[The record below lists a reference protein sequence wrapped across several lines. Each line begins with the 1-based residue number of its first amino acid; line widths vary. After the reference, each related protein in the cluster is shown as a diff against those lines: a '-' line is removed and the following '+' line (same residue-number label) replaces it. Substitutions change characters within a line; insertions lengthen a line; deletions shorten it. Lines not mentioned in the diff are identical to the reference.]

1 MPSIKRADKNVGV
14 EQMGTQQSFASLELE
29 RRVKRQ
35 SALSK
40 VHALINWEALRPLC
54 EGLYKRDQSPVC
66 KGGQTPFDPV
76 MMFKAILLGQWHSL
90 SDPKLEEALNVRIDF
105 IQFCGLSL
113 DDPIPDESTLCRYR
127 NRLIE
132 ANRLDKLLA
141 QVNAQLQ
148 GHGLMVKNAEAAVI
162 DATLIASAARP
173 NSGHPVIEGQLAE
186 GHEHTERTER
196 SEQTSTPTE
205 ATALAAQQPNEEVK
219 LVPHVHSADP
229 DARWVKKGTKYYFGY
244 RAYFAVDSNDGY
256 VRGVHSAPANQSE
269 MRHFAAT
276 VDAADFTP
284 KRAYA
289 DKGFSSKAN
298 RKHLCYKKIKSA
310 IMHKGYRDK
319 PLRERQINA
328 NKCMSKTRWI
338 VEQTNGTM
346 KRIFGM
352 DRASYFTTVKVH
364 AQVVLKSVCLNLLKA
379 VNKIKKMELL
389 GESIRL
395 LGAKM
400 S

>member
-1 MPSIKRADKNVGV
+1 M
-14 EQMGTQQSFASLELE
+14 
-29 RRVKRQ
+29 
-35 SALSK
+35 
-40 VHALINWEALRPLC
+40 
-54 EGLYKRDQSPVC
+54 
-66 KGGQTPFDPV
+66 
-76 MMFKAILLGQWHSL
+76 
-90 SDPKLEEALNVRIDF
+90 
-105 IQFCGLSL
+105 
-113 DDPIPDESTLCRYR
+113 
-127 NRLIE
+127 
-132 ANRLDKLLA
+132 DKLLA
-141 QVNAQLQ
+141 QVNTQLQ
-148 GHGLMVKNAEAAVI
+148 GHGLMVKNAQAAVI

-186 GHEHTERTER
+186 QAEPKEPM
-196 SEQTSTPTE
+196 EQIEETRVPT
-205 ATALAAQQPNEEVK
+205 APTTLAVQQPNEEVK
-219 LVPHVHSADP
+219 LVPHLHSADP
-229 DARWVKKGTKYYFGY
+229 DARWVKKGSKYYFGY

-284 KRAYA
+284 TRAYA

-298 RKHLCYKKIKSA
+298 RKHLRDKKIKSA

-346 KRIFGM
+346 KRIFCM
-352 DRASYFTTVKVH
+352 DRASYFSTVKVH
-364 AQVVLKSVCLNLLKA
+364 AQVVMKSVCLNLLKA

-395 LGAKM
+395 LGAKV